1 MEEDKRYADTLRSC
15 LTNFRDTVDY
25 LIIKGHLIQEGILTP
40 SQIEKI
46 EKSPVRSERCQNLL
60 TELIFNKPSD
70 IKPFLDIVDKDY
82 SFLVEFFKVKFAEMH
97 GTVKKQL
104 TLDIFTDY
112 RRQHTVPLRHS
123 LKLLSHQG
131 KMTEFNAIINEWKT
145 KWEKSLR
152 KKVITDAQKQRLADM
167 YFMTLDAQLEHR
179 RVICDR
185 SLVKDEQLFN
195 DVKNISIMT
204 SQPYLSFM
212 MYLARHGSAKLLAG
226 MPLEESIQ
234 EVEEALSRFE
244 LIPACRETGIVLY
257 IYFNMLSSKYEKNP
271 SQSERT
277 KLLEL
282 AKKAIHHFGR
292 EDEKMGE
299 DFKRMV
305 LTKIALVNLGIGVYG
320 NPIKEVP
327 VSQENI
333 KNAKEILVEIQKK
346 YWEKLETRWKMFFY
360 VARTKICEWNGER
373 DDAFQS
379 ISKALKLSSKGK
391 FKGELVNIQQTHK
404 RLFIQKIT
412 LGLFREKSYLLSIC
426 VIVLY
431 FVYFLYAFCFNSLY
445 DDHSTF

>member
-1 MEEDKRYADTLRSC
+1 MEEEQRYADTLQSC
-15 LTNFRDTVDY
+15 LIKFQETVDY
-25 LIIKGHLIQEGILTP
+25 LIIKGHLIQERILTP

-46 EKSPVRSERCQNLL
+46 EESPVRSERCLNLL
-60 TELIFNKPSD
+60 TELIFYKPSD
-70 IKPFLDIVDKDY
+70 IKPFLKIVEKDY
-82 SFLVEFFKVKFAEMH
+82 SFLVQFFNVKFAEKH
-97 GTVKKQL
+97 GTVMKPM

-152 KKVITDAQKQRLADM
+152 KKSITVDQKQRLADM

-195 DVKNISIMT
+195 EVKTLTITT

-226 MPLEESIQ
+226 MPLDDSIQ
-234 EVEEALSRFE
+234 EVEEAQSHFDA
-244 LIPACRETGIVLY
+244 IPPCRETGIVLY
-257 IYFNMLSSKYEKNP
+257 IYFNMLSSKYEKKP
-271 SQSERT
+271 TESERT

-282 AKKAIHHFGR
+282 ARKAIHHFGR
-292 EDEKMGE
+292 EDEQMGE

-320 NPIKEVP
+320 NPIKEVH

-333 KNAKEILVEIQKK
+333 KNAKEILVEIQQK
-346 YWEKLETRWKMFFY
+346 YWGKLETRWKMFFF
-360 VARTKICEWNGER
+360 VARTRICEWNGER
-373 DDAFQS
+373 EEAFQS

-391 FKGELVNIQQTHK
+391 FKGELVNIQQTHN
-404 RLFIQKIT
+404 RLFIQKIIF
-412 LGLFREKSYLLSIC
+412 GLFREKSYLLLIC
-426 VIVLY
+426 AIV
-431 FVYFLYAFCFNSLY
+431 VYFLYSFCFNSFY
-445 DDHSTF
+445 GDYSTF